1 MYSDNSQRKLTKPVT
16 LSTLKKMKADK
27 EKITCLTS
35 YDASFTNVMNVA
47 GVETILVGDSLG
59 MVVQVQDST

>member
-16 LSTLKKMKADK
+16 LSTLKKMKIDK

-47 GVETILVGDSLG
+47 GVENLFLLVIP
-59 MVVQVQDST
+59 